1 MNVIN
6 ELRSYIDVGNFIEIL
21 NEFVNILED
30 GFIVKVVKINI
41 HAVKI
46 KTEKSKQRS
55 SDFRAENGT
64 RTRDPNLGKVVLYQ
78 LSYFR
83 KILSKRSIS
92 LDCGCKGNAFFGTDK
107 TFHRFFSKN
116 FFSDSFYRLFIP
128 YIPYYIL
135 NFTNLSIQQ
144 RIKTNYTDY
153 MDYNGLVF
161 VARVGAK

>member
-83 KILSKRSIS
+83 ICWL
-92 LDCGCKGNAFFGTDK
+92 
-107 TFHRFFSKN
+107 
-116 FFSDSFYRLFIP
+116 Y
-128 YIPYYIL
+128 
-135 NFTNLSIQQ
+135 
-144 RIKTNYTDY
+144 
-153 MDYNGLVF
+153 
-161 VARVGAK
+161 